1 MKIKKQKVQ
10 KRVIKR
16 KLKFQDDKNCLNA
29 AKIDRKLKYLEKKKF
44 SVDKR
49 KEFVK
54 NKKILK
60 TQQRFKSE
68 RRNLFTEA
76 INKIA
81 LSTNDHNRIQSIDST
96 ETYAHGTRKDII
108 YVKLNE

>member
-1 MKIKKQKVQ
+1 MEI
-10 KRVIKR
+10 
-16 KLKFQDDKNCLNA
+16 N
-29 AKIDRKLKYLEKKKF
+29 
-44 SVDKR
+44 
-49 KEFVK
+49 VK
-54 NKKILK
+54 NLLKIKKILK

-96 ETYAHGTRKDII
+96 EAYAHGTSKDII
-108 YVKLNE
+108 YVKLKE